1 MASHA
6 SRTGG
11 NRRDPIRAP
20 WVLVAGG
27 FHRHGGMDKA
37 NAALAAYL
45 LERQTPLHL
54 VAHQVDPELCEHPG
68 ATAHLVPRP
77 LGSFVLG
84 EWPLGR
90 RGQSVARE
98 VTARWPGTRVLVNG
112 GCCNW
117 SDINWVHYVHHAW
130 RCHDQGIPRWL
141 QVRNRL
147 IKSWASRRERFVIP
161 KARVVLANSERTRR
175 ALTQYLGLAPGGVHV
190 AYPGTDPAWGP
201 ATADERAAARSWLGR
216 SSERPLVIFVGALGG
231 DRRKGFDTLWSAWRA
246 LCVRPGWD
254 ADLIVAGGGNE
265 LGRLRREVAGARL
278 GDRVHLLGF
287 TDRVADLLAAADLLV
302 SPARYEAFG
311 LNVQEA
317 ICRGVPALVSSSA
330 GVAERYPS
338 DLADMM
344 LPDPENVDDLVARL
358 LRWRSGIDYWRD
370 RFRPLAIAL
379 RNYTWTDMASRI
391 VSLVEESD
399 KLLPPPPDAMLSP
412 KEQFRL

>member
-11 NRRDPIRAP
+11 NGRDPIPAP
-20 WVLVAGG
+20 WVLVGGG

-68 ATAHLVPRP
+68 ATVHLVPRP
-77 LGSFVLG
+77 LGSFFLG
-84 EWPLGR
+84 EWPLER
-90 RGQSVARE
+90 RGRSVARD

-112 GCCNW
+112 GCCDW
-117 SDINWVHYVHHAW
+117 PDINWVHCVHHAW
-130 RCHDQGIPRWL
+130 RCHDRGIPPWL
-141 QVRNRL
+141 QVKNRL
-147 IKSWASRRERFVIP
+147 IKSWARRRERSVIRR
-161 KARVVLANSERTRR
+161 ARVVLANSERTRR
-175 ALTQYLGLAPGGVHV
+175 DLAQYLGLASGGVHV
-190 AYPGTDPAWGP
+190 VYPGTDPAWGP
-201 ATADERAAARSWLGR
+201 ATAEERAAARSWLGR
-216 SSERPLVIFVGALGG
+216 SPERPLVVFVGILGG
-231 DRRKGFDTLWSAWRA
+231 EGHKGFDTLWSAWRA
-246 LCVRPGWD
+246 LCIRPDWD
-254 ADLIVAGGGNE
+254 ADLIVAGGGSG
-265 LGRLRREVAGARL
+265 LGRLRREVAAARL
-278 GDRVHLLGF
+278 EDRVHLLGF
-287 TDRVADLLAAADLLV
+287 THRVAELLAAADLLV

-317 ICRGVPALVSSSA
+317 ICRGVPALVTSSA

-358 LRWRSGIDYWRD
+358 LRWRSSIDCWKD
-370 RFRPLAIAL
+370 RFRPLATAL

-391 VSLVEESD
+391 VSLAEESD
-399 KLLPPPPDAMLSP
+399 TLLRPPPDAKLPP
-412 KEQFRL
+412 KE